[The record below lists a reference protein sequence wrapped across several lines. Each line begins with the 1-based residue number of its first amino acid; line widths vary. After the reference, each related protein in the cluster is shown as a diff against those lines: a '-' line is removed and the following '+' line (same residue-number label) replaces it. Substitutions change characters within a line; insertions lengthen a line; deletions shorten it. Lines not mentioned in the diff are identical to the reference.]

1 MTRTL
6 AALLVAV
13 ALSGCAAPQTC
24 ARYQL
29 SIDCERGP
37 GIDTSQ
43 LDEPEERNPVAELVA
58 VTVFMTALGHIL
70 NAIASR

>member
-6 AALLVAV
+6 AALLVA
-13 ALSGCAAPQTC
+13 ALLSGCAASQTC
-24 ARYQL
+24 PKYQMG
-29 SIDCERGP
+29 IDCERAP
-37 GIDTSQ
+37 GIDTSG
-43 LDEPEERNPVAELVA
+43 LEEPEERNPVAELVA